1 MFAKYYKNMIWDDTG
16 FLLSKN
22 RYNENS
28 LISEIY
34 TKKHGKISGII
45 FGGTSKKIKNY
56 LQIGNKIHIN
66 FNSKSENRIGYFKV
80 EIQQPLSAIYFDN
93 YQKLSCITS
102 AMHLVKILTA
112 ESQTNKKIYVLIEN
126 FYNLLKNQNWIKDY
140 IFWELELFKILG
152 YDLEL
157 NKLVSKNIIENKLQ
171 YIVKSSSEKK
181 IIPNFLIDK
190 NENLV
195 DLITLHKGL
204 KLIGD
209 YLDKTILKPNNLNHP
224 VSRLQFINSL
234 KQLL

>member
-1 MFAKYYKNMIWDDTG
+1 MIWDDTG

-34 TKKHGKISGII
+34 TKEHGKVSGII

-56 LQIGNKIHIN
+56 LQIGNKIYVN
-66 FNSKSENRIGYFKV
+66 FNSKSENKIGYFKV
-80 EIQQPLSAIYFDN
+80 EIEQPLSAIYFDN
-93 YQKLSCITS
+93 YQKLLCITS
-102 AMHLVKILTA
+102 AMHLIKILTA
-112 ESQTNKKIYVLIEN
+112 EFQSNKNIYELIEN
-126 FYNLLKNQNWIKDY
+126 FYVLLENKNWIKKY

-157 NKLVSKNIIENKLQ
+157 KKLVDKKIIENQLQ
-171 YIVKSSSEKK
+171 YVVRSTLGKK

-190 NENLV
+190 NENSV
-195 DLITLHKGL
+195 DLITLQKAL

-209 YLDKTILKPNNLNHP
+209 YLEKIILKPNNLNQP
-224 VSRLQFINSL
+224 MSRLQFINTL
-234 KQLL
+234 K